1 MGKRQNET
9 GTRGTLKR
17 VAPGLCRYST
27 SGVYFA
33 HVRIGGKLFRESLE
47 TTDRKLADRKL
58 NDFRR
63 SKAKVALRAG
73 KLTLKALA
81 VRYDATIGHVAATVA
96 PSLTS
101 REACAHSTAALLAAG
116 QNAGPGVSGYWNA
129 ERIQGRIRGLRAFEV
144 MTANRSRSS
153 KRRRPSAMHA

>member
-1 MGKRQNET
+1 MGKRQNGT

-73 KLTLKALA
+73 KLTLKA
-81 VRYDATIGHVAATVA
+81 VSYTH
-96 PSLTS
+96 LTLP
-101 REACAHSTAALLAAG
+101 TT
-116 QNAGPGVSGYWNA
+116 PYV
-129 ERIQGRIRGLRAFEV
+129 
-144 MTANRSRSS
+144 
-153 KRRRPSAMHA
+153 